1 MDDIYI
7 SSFNEGNWTTR
18 RQGHK
23 MYRYDRKEK
32 IGGGAAIQVNDS
44 IVSRERD
51 DVVTQMT

>member
-32 IGGGAAIQVNDS
+32 IGGAAIQVNDS